1 MAKKHEFNDASRG
14 IRLQKVMAE
23 SGIASRREC
32 EQLITEGVVTVNGH
46 VVATMPAWVDPKTDR
61 IRVRGRPLKS
71 TGKLVYVM
79 LFKPRGVVC
88 TSSDEEDR
96 RRAID
101 LVRHP
106 SKTRLFP
113 VGRLDMDSSG
123 LLLLTNDG
131 ELANLLTHP
140 RYHLP
145 KIYEVTVRGRVEA
158 ASLSRLEHGLFLFDH
173 KQERGAKTARSQLK
187 ILKRDRERTC
197 LLMELREGRNRQ
209 VRRMMLDVG
218 HPVKKLRRVQLGTL
232 KLKGLRPGEWRDL
245 TAKELMIL
253 KRSSEAKAKAV
264 DALPRKKV
272 KKKKYTKKTT
282 SKTLG
287 TTTNKSPRIT
297 TSKATRKTTSRKTTS
312 RKTTSRKPVSR
323 KTTRKAPRKSS
334 RR

>member
-1 MAKKHEFNDASRG
+1 MAKKHEFTDAKRG

-46 VVATMPAWVDPKTDR
+46 TVATMPAWVDPKSDR
-61 IRVRGRPLKS
+61 IRVRGRPLKA

-88 TSSDEEDR
+88 TSADAEDR
-96 RRAID
+96 RRAVD
-101 LVRHP
+101 MVKHP

-173 KQERGAKTARSQLK
+173 KQERGSKTARSKLK

-245 TAKELMIL
+245 TARELTIL
-253 KRSSEAKAKAV
+253 KRSSEAKGRAV
-264 DALPRKKV
+264 DAAPRQKP
-272 KKKKYTKKTT
+272 KKKKYSKKV
-282 SKTLG
+282 G
-287 TTTNKSPRIT
+287 RAPTNKT
-297 TSKATRKTTSRKTTS
+297 
-312 RKTTSRKPVSR
+312 
-323 KTTRKAPRKSS
+323 PRKSAS
-334 RR
+334 KKTGKTT

>member
-1 MAKKHEFNDASRG
+1 MAKKHEFTDAKRG

-46 VVATMPAWVDPKTDR
+46 VVATMPAWVDPKKDR

-71 TGKLVYVM
+71 TGKLIYVM

-88 TSSDEEDR
+88 TSSDAEDR
-96 RRAID
+96 RRAVD

-106 SKTRLFP
+106 TKVRLFP

-158 ASLSRLEHGLFLFDH
+158 AALSRLERGLFLFDR
-173 KQERGAKTARSQLK
+173 KQDHGAKTAHSKLK

-245 TAKELMIL
+245 TARELAIL
-253 KRSSEAKAKAV
+253 KRSSEAKGRAV
-264 DALPRKKV
+264 DAAQRQKP
-272 KKKKYTKKTT
+272 KKKYAKKTAN
-282 SKTLG
+282 KTARN
-287 TTTNKSPRIT
+287 TTNKAATKPPRRPVKEA
-297 TSKATRKTTSRKTTS
+297 S
-312 RKTTSRKPVSR
+312 SRKPPR
-323 KTTRKAPRKSS
+323 RATRR
-334 RR
+334 